1 MSRLTFT
8 APPPGLG
15 SVTDF
20 ELNTVEGAQGL
31 YSLQASADPDLGMFL
46 ISSDYVPGYAP
57 PIPES
62 RLSELGLESG
72 SEAPV
77 LLVARADGPVTVNL
91 MAPIIINQVRG
102 LASQVILEGEDYPV
116 RAELACA

>member
-15 SVTDF
+15 TVTDF
-20 ELNTVEGAQGL
+20 ELNSVEGAQGL
-31 YSLQASADPDLGMFL
+31 YSLQASSEPELGMFL

-62 RLSELGLESG
+62 NLAELGLDAG
-72 SEAPV
+72 AAAPV
-77 LLVARADGPVTVNL
+77 LLVARADGAVTVNL
-91 MAPIIINQVRG
+91 MAPIVINQERG
-102 LASQVILEGEDYPV
+102 LASQVILEGESYPV
-116 RAELACA
+116 RAELAFA